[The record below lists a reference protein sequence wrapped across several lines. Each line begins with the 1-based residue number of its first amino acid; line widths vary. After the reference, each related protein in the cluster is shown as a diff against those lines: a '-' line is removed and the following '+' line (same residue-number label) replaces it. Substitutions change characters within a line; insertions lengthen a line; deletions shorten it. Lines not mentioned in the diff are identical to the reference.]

1 MNSKNPFEPKADLFE
16 LTTRP
21 EPNLFYKSNDP
32 HDKKL
37 GDVVAHSYEDYEDSR
52 FVILGCPQ
60 DEGVRRNNG
69 RVGAAEAP
77 DRIREAFYKISAP
90 ANLKAG
96 QLFDTGNIQTGPTLE
111 ETHENQTRVV
121 AQIIS
126 HGKIAIVLGGGN
138 DIAYPDG
145 KGLGQNHKKFLTL
158 NIDSHFDVRENKQR
172 NSGTP
177 YRQLLEEKIISP
189 ENFFELAS
197 QPFANSEVYADYL
210 KKKQVAV
217 IPLEQLRKKGVEKSI
232 KGILKLSKAPAIFW
246 GIDMD
251 SVRSADA
258 PGVSASNPTG
268 LTAEEILSIAAIAG
282 NDKRS
287 RILEIS
293 EVNPKYDIDG
303 RTCKLAAL
311 IITNFLKAQS

>member
-1 MNSKNPFEPKADLFE
+1 MTIFNG
-16 LTTRP
+16 TTRP
-21 EPNLFYKSNDP
+21 DSELFFKSHDPN
-32 HDKKL
+32 DKKL
-37 GDVVAHSYEDYEDSR
+37 GDIVAYREEDYAKSK
-52 FVILGCPQ
+52 FVIVGCPQ

-77 DRIREAFYKISAP
+77 DKIRKCLYKISAP
-90 ANLKAG
+90 AKMKAG
-96 QLFDTGNIQTGPTLE
+96 QLFDAGNIQIAETLE
-111 ETHENQTRVV
+111 ETHENQSRIV

-126 HGKIAIVLGGGN
+126 DGKIAIVLGGGN
-138 DIAYPDG
+138 DISYPDC
-145 KGLGQNHKKFLTL
+145 KALNQKHNKFLAL

-177 YRQLLEEKIISP
+177 YRQLLEEKIISHN
-189 ENFFELAS
+189 NFFELAS

-210 KKKQVAV
+210 KKKRVTV
-217 IPLEQLRKKGVEKSI
+217 ISIEQLHKKGVVKTL
-232 KGILKLSKAPAIFW
+232 KKILKASNMPAIFW

-251 SVRSADA
+251 SVRSSDA
-258 PGVSASNPTG
+258 PGVSASYPTG

-303 RTCKLAAL
+303 RTCKLAAM
-311 IITNFLKAQS
+311 IMACFFDSQLKRSLGP